1 MLLSWVVL
9 PFFIPIWNH
18 CIYITVPMHAYIYV
32 AFEEFQFSVNNF
44 ISNLKVYFLT
54 NLHVY
59 LLGCFPGRKSIKM
72 THVFGMVSLKWSATT
87 LLTWRRMG
95 LIWGTARALFI
106 PL

>member
-9 PFFIPIWNH
+9 PFSIPIWNN
-18 CIYITVPMHAYIYV
+18 VPMHAYIYIYV
-32 AFEEFQFSVNNF
+32 AFEFQFSVNNF
-44 ISNLKVYFLT
+44 ISKVYFLT

-72 THVFGMVSLKWSATT
+72 THVFGTVSLKWSATT

>member
-1 MLLSWVVL
+1 MKTVCCCHGWFFLSL
-9 PFFIPIWNH
+9 FRFGIMFP
-18 CIYITVPMHAYIYV
+18 CMHIYIYV

-44 ISNLKVYFLT
+44 ISKVYFLT

-72 THVFGMVSLKWSATT
+72 THVFGTVSLKWSATT

>member
-1 MLLSWVVL
+1 MKTVCCCHGWFFLSL
-9 PFFIPIWNH
+9 FRFGIMFP
-18 CIYITVPMHAYIYV
+18 CMHIYIYV
-32 AFEEFQFSVNNF
+32 AFEFQFSVNNF
-44 ISNLKVYFLT
+44 ISKVYFLT

-72 THVFGMVSLKWSATT
+72 THVFGTVSLKWSATT